1 LAAGPGYEGSMT
13 ELPEEQ
19 RVAAVIV
26 AAGRGV
32 RAGGGVPKQY
42 RLLGGRTV
50 LAHGL
55 AALLAHPA
63 VGRAVTVIHPD
74 ERALYDG
81 AAAGLAG
88 LLPPVPGGATRQQ
101 SVRAGLEALAGDPP
115 DIVLIHDAA
124 RPFVSAAVIDRA
136 IAAIG
141 AASAAVPATVV
152 SDTVIAVDDRAC
164 RTEALP
170 REHLRTVQTPQSF
183 AFAAIL
189 AAHRALAAAGRHD
202 LTDDGA
208 VAAAAGL
215 EVATFAGDP
224 ANVKLTTSE
233 DFAAAEA
240 RLAMALADIRT
251 GTGFDVHAFGPGDH
265 VMLGGVAVPH
275 GFGLVGHSDADVV
288 LHALTDALFGALGEG
303 DIGSHFPPS
312 DPQWKGAD
320 SEVFLAHAAHRV
332 AARGGVIGH
341 LDVTVIGEAPKVGP
355 HREAIRARI
364 AAIAGVAP
372 DRVGVKATTTEQ
384 LGFAGRREGLAAL
397 ATATI
402 RLPL

>member
-1 LAAGPGYEGSMT
+1 MSESRERA
-13 ELPEEQ
+13 
-19 RVAAVIV
+19 RVAAVVV

-32 RAGGGVPKQY
+32 RAGGGLPKQY
-42 RLLGGRTV
+42 RALAGRPV
-50 LAHGL
+50 LAHALG
-55 AALLAHPA
+55 ALLAHPA
-63 VGRAVTVIHPD
+63 VGRAIAAIHPD
-74 ERALYDG
+74 DRALYD
-81 AAAGLAG
+81 AAASGVDG
-88 LLPPVPGGATRQQ
+88 LLPPVSGGATRQQ
-101 SVRAGLEALAGDPP
+101 SVHAGLEALAAEPP
-115 DIVLIHDAA
+115 DLVLIHDAA
-124 RPFVSAAVIDRA
+124 RPFVSASLVDRA
-136 IAAIG
+136 IAALDT
-141 AASAAVPATVV
+141 APAAVPALAV
-152 SDTVIAVDDRAC
+152 SDTVIAVDAAAR
-164 RTEALP
+164 RTDALP
-170 REHLRTVQTPQSF
+170 RDRLRTVQTPQ
-183 AFAAIL
+183 AFRYADIL
-189 AAHRALAAAGRHD
+189 AAHRTLAAAGRHD

-215 EVATFAGDP
+215 TVATFPGDP
-224 ANVKLTTSE
+224 ANVKLTTPD

-240 RLAMALADIRT
+240 RLADRLIDVRT
-251 GTGFDVHAFGPGDH
+251 GTGFDVHAFGPGDR

-320 SEVFLAHAAHRV
+320 SEVFLAYAVERV
-332 AARGGVIGH
+332 GARGGVIGH

-364 AAIAGVAP
+364 AGIARVSP

-397 ATATI
+397 ASATI
-402 RLPL
+402 RLPLALEPR